1 MALTPY
7 NHNAQPGDL
16 IEIFRPGYQ
25 HWALYIGGNE
35 VVHLTTSGSDS
46 GSFGVMMT
54 VLSTVGTV
62 ECHKIREVVG
72 NDRFKINNLL
82 DHRYKPRDRGV
93 IVRDACELVGREL
106 PYSAATFNCEHF
118 VTGLRYGEPE
128 SRQVQTAATI
138 LGVGALVAL
147 GAVLFGG
154 LLKDDEE
161 DQREGRRGS
170 RHRRR
175 QQ

>member
-1 MALTPY
+1 SFQY

-35 VVHLTTSGSDS
+35 VVHLTTSGCDPYAHTGSDS

-161 DQREGRRGS
+161 DQREGRR
-170 RHRRR
+170 
-175 QQ
+175 